1 MSNERKKASNLK
13 YDPIEDSPEY
23 LAIKDEL
30 DALIKEQIGEKRH
43 IGYCH
48 LYWMTKK
55 RILKE
60 RYGIDW
66 SSPSQLNPRVYF
78 D

>member
-1 MSNERKKASNLK
+1 MIDFISH
-13 YDPIEDSPEY
+13 DPIEDTPEY

-30 DALIKEQIGEKRH
+30 EEKIIAR
-43 IGYCH
+43 GGKRSGLGFCH
-48 LYWMTKK
+48 LYWMEKK

-60 RYGIDW
+60 EYGIDW
-66 SSPSQLNPRVYF
+66 RSPAELNPSACF